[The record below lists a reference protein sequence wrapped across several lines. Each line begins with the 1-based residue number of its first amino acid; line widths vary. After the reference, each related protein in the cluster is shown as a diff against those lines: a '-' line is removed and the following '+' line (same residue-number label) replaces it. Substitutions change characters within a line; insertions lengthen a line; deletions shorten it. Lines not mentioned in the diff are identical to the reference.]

1 MRTLKRENVRLD
13 LKVIRLA
20 IKNGRFKR
28 DNLCILAKMQF
39 L

>member
-1 MRTLKRENVRLD
+1 MMPRMAIRTLKRENVRLD

-20 IKNGRFKR
+20 IKSGKFKR
-28 DNLCILAKMQF
+28 GYF